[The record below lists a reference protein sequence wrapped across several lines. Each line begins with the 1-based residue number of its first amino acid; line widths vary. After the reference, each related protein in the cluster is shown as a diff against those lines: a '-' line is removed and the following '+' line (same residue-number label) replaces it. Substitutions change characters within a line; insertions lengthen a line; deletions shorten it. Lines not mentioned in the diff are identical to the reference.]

1 MIITVNEGSKYYL
14 VKEDLYKQLGNFLS
28 DFENATDDDTD
39 PEWLSDG
46 EWLDAALSVMRS
58 IYINS
63 GSL

>member
-1 MIITVNEGSKYYL
+1 MTITINEGSKYYL
-14 VKEDLYKQLGNFLS
+14 VKEDLYKRLGNFLS

-39 PEWLSDG
+39 SEWLSDG

>member
-1 MIITVNEGSKYYL
+1 MTITVNEGSKYYL

-46 EWLDAALSVMRS
+46 EWLDEALSIMRS

>member
-1 MIITVNEGSKYYL
+1 MTITINEGSKYYL

-46 EWLDAALSVMRS
+46 EWLDVALSVMRS

>member
-1 MIITVNEGSKYYL
+1 MTITIDEGSKYYL

-28 DFENATDDDTD
+28 DFENATDDDMD